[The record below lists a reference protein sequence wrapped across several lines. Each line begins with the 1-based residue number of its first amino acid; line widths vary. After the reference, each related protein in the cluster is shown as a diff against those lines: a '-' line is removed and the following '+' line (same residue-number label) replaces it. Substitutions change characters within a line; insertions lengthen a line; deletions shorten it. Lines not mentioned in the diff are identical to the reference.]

1 MQTPP
6 IIQASVLRILKLGLL
21 NIRSYAEAKNLERC
35 AIEANHLHNIP
46 SLLDKFSIQLLK
58 FYMDVEMPQY
68 VRETNNQV
76 LEEFRHSWVD
86 MAGWITQQ
94 SGA

>member
-6 IIQASVLRILKLGLL
+6 NIQASVLRILKLGLL
-21 NIRSYAEAKNLERC
+21 NIRSYAEGGELERC

-46 SLLDKFSIQLLK
+46 SLLDHFSVELLK
-58 FYMDVEMPQY
+58 FYLDIEMPQY

-76 LEEFRHSWVD
+76 LEEFRRSWIE
-86 MAGWITQQ
+86 MADWISQQ
-94 SGA
+94 GAA